1 MHHFRQYLFALTLLF
16 CSGLSPIYAAE
27 DNTVPLEELR
37 LFSEVFHQIRSNYVK
52 EVSDEQLLQYAIEGM
67 LSGLDPHSAWLDKES
82 FLSLNEMTKGEFAG
96 IGIEVM
102 QEGNALRIIAPIDN
116 TPAQRAGILAGDILI
131 QIDDTHLKGLSLN
144 ESIELMR
151 GSKGSPVTLTLLRD
165 NEKKPIEI
173 TLKRDIIK
181 IESVKSHLINEHYGY
196 LRIAQFQNNTAADA
210 KQHLET
216 MLKDTDNQLHGLI
229 IDLRN
234 NPGGVLTA
242 AVELSDAF
250 IKQGLIVYTEGR
262 SKESREE
269 FFASGEGAFTDI
281 LIVVLIN
288 SGSASASE
296 IVAGALQ
303 DHRRA
308 LILGNSSFGKG
319 SVQTILPVPNE
330 NAIKLTTALYYTPLG
345 RSIQAQ
351 GITADIESNKATITE
366 QTPRL
371 VITELNL
378 ARHLDNKKSAKK
390 KTEPQTPAASRLL
403 NDYQVHEA
411 INILKAMHFS
421 QH

>member
-1 MHHFRQYLFALTLLF
+1 MQNFLYRLLALSLL
-16 CSGLSPIYAAE
+16 LSSAATFTQAAE

-52 EVSDEQLLQYAIEGM
+52 EVSDQQLLQYAIEGM
-67 LSGLDPHSAWLDKES
+67 LNGLDPHSAWLDKEA
-82 FLSLNEMTKGEFAG
+82 FLSLDEMTKGEFAG

-102 QEGNALRIIAPIDN
+102 QEGDTLRIISPIDN
-116 TPAQRAGILAGDILI
+116 TPAQKAGILAGDILI
-131 QIDDTHLKGLSLN
+131 QIDDKSLKGLSLN

-151 GSKGSPVTLTLLRD
+151 GSKGSPVSLTLLRE
-165 NEKKPIEI
+165 NERKPIEI

-181 IESVKSHLINEHYGY
+181 IESVRSKLINQHYGY

-210 KQHLET
+210 KQHLDNIV
-216 MLKDTDNQLHGLI
+216 KNTDNQLRGLI

-242 AVELSDAF
+242 AIQLSDLF

-262 SKESREE
+262 HKENRED
-269 FFASGEGAFTDI
+269 FFATGKGEFTN
-281 LIVVLIN
+281 LPIVVLIN

-308 LILGNSSFGKG
+308 LILGSKSFGKG
-319 SVQTILPVPNE
+319 SVQTILPVPNN

-345 RSIQAQ
+345 RSIQAE
-351 GITADIESNKATITE
+351 GITPDILAKQATITE
-366 QTPRL
+366 QAPSF

-378 ARHLDNKKSAKK
+378 ARHLDNKKATKK
-390 KTEPQTPAASRLL
+390 GSKDEAASPSSLGK
-403 NDYQVHEA
+403 DYQLHEA
-411 INILKAMHFS
+411 INALKAMHFS